1 MAVKISPAVITAPV
15 FDFWKPVFGERRSP
29 PESAPP
35 VASGS
40 CLPAVDDSGV
50 RVMWNAVTPQSL
62 DAAAPSSR
70 TKHSATLL
78 GGHLYLLGGRNGNVG
93 LKDFWRYNIIE
104 GRWEQL
110 LTGGETPPCLQEHT
124 AVAFKDCLYVFG
136 GEVGFSSA
144 TETPL
149 WVYQVGSNSWR
160 KVRSPK
166 GVQVPRGRRGHTA
179 LIYQGAMIIYGGYQD
194 LRGSTNELW
203 AFDFNTE
210 SWHLLSGRGRDE
222 PPARHKHS
230 AVMHDGAMWVFG
242 GMTDLQ
248 TRSDLWRWDALTKIW
263 VCVRAKHGPG
273 PLQGHAACKVAAS
286 MLIFG
291 GERGDGN
298 VVDELWRFHFA
309 TESWERITPVG
320 MKPSARAESAVL
332 VVTEAP
338 TAASP
343 TVVAP
348 RPRSVERRVP
358 RSSSTLGQTQQQEP
372 AGPPSLFGRLSSV
385 NLTAR
390 LSRCSYSVLS
400 NDSAESDAESAASAI
415 IKSASMHAGVAQQ
428 ARSRM
433 SRDPVSVPN
442 FASAPLTPVE
452 AARLVFVDSSDDEAE
467 TGWIFM
473 NPAFDPSAE
482 NEFTPDPDDVLDFP
496 SLHQRFQPTRR
507 IAKSASVRFNLEE
520 PDSDYAS
527 VASTT
532 PHDGPL
538 SFSNP
543 NYLGPDIGQM
553 LNSPPDSLLQDPTG
567 RFHSQDQIELKTL
580 AAPAP
585 RRAAPPTSLPLEG
598 SERQHRMARA
608 LSAGRAERRKDP
620 TPPLYMYV
628 VGGREKGHAALFK
641 RSVSMWRL
649 CLHPSIFVRR

>member
-1 MAVKISPAVITAPV
+1 MAVKISPAVISVPV
-15 FDFWKPVFGERRSP
+15 FDFWKPVTADRRSP
-29 PESAPP
+29 EETAPP

-40 CLPAVDDSGV
+40 CLPAVNSGL
-50 RVMWNAVTPQSL
+50 RVMWNAVTPQPL

-93 LKDFWRYNIIE
+93 LKDFWRYNISE
-104 GRWEQL
+104 TKWEQL
-110 LTGGETPPCLQEHT
+110 RPGGETPPCLQEHT
-124 AVAFKDCLYVFG
+124 AVAYKDCLFVFG

-149 WVYQVGSNSWR
+149 WVYHVRSNSWR
-160 KVRSPK
+160 KVRTPK
-166 GVQVPRGRRGHTA
+166 GVQVPRGRRGHSA

-194 LRGSTNELW
+194 LRGSTSELW

-230 AVMHDGAMWVFG
+230 AVMHDGAMWVYG

-248 TRSDLWRWDALTKIW
+248 TRCDLWRWDALTKIW
-263 VCVRAKHGPG
+263 TSIRAKHGPG
-273 PLQGHAACKVAAS
+273 PLNGHAACKVAAS
-286 MLIFG
+286 MLVFG

-298 VVDELWRFHFA
+298 VSADLWRFHFA
-309 TESWERITPVG
+309 TESWERITPLG

-338 TAASP
+338 TSSP
-343 TVVAP
+343 VVAP
-348 RPRSVERRVP
+348 RPRSVERRVQ
-358 RSSSTLGQTQQQEP
+358 RSTSTLGNEAP
-372 AGPPSLFGRLSSV
+372 SSLFNRLSTV

-400 NDSAESDAESAASAI
+400 NDSAESDAESATSI
-415 IKSASMHAGVAQQ
+415 CKSASMHTGVAAVQLLQ
-428 ARSRM
+428 HQRRLP
-433 SRDPVSVPN
+433 RDRVSVPN

-467 TGWIFM
+467 T
-473 NPAFDPSAE
+473 DC
-482 NEFTPDPDDVLDFP
+482 FTTPETDGVLDFP

-543 NYLGPDIGQM
+543 NYLGPEIGQL

-567 RFHSQDQIELKTL
+567 RFHSQDQIEMKQL
-580 AAPAP
+580 ASPTP
-585 RRAAPPTSLPLEG
+585 RRKAPPTSLPLG
-598 SERQHRMARA
+598 NGERQHRLARA
-608 LSAGRAERRKDP
+608 LSAGRAERRKEQ
-620 TPPLYMYV
+620 TPPLFMYV
-628 VGGREKGHAALFK
+628 VGGKEKGQVVLFK
-641 RSVSMWRL
+641 RSISMWRL
-649 CLHPSIFVRR
+649 CLHPSIFTRR